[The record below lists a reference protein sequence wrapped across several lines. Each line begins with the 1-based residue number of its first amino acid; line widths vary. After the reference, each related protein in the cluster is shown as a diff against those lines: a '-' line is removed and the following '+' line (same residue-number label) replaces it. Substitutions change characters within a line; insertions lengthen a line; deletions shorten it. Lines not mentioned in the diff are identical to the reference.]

1 MERGSET
8 ILVILVI
15 IALVLTAINAY
26 VALRQVSDIARL
38 TGYQVQDPSG
48 RVNLSIPSQ
57 ANIRFNISI
66 IDWENGTVDTLAGFS
81 SANLSTSAP
90 IGSKVLQG
98 TWSETNPLLPGGR
111 KRGIDTGLLIMNIGN
126 VNLSLQIESGAAAN
140 TYLCGAIPCGVGAI
154 PDPQFRWNVTEYEA
168 GACGGAININASVR
182 GIYSDVLT
190 DAVGNGIYICGNTS
204 TGGYCSA
211 TGCKLFRYGPPRT
224 DDPATDPNTIRV
236 DFFIE
241 VPRDAVPGG
250 RSATITMTGTE

>member
-1 MERGSET
+1 MERSSET

-15 IALVLTAINAY
+15 IALVLTAVNAFI
-26 VALRQVSDIARL
+26 ALRQVADIARV
-38 TGYQVQDPSG
+38 TGFVIDSSG

-57 ANIRFNISI
+57 AAIRFNVSI
-66 IDWENGTVDTLAGFS
+66 IDWENGTVNTLAGFQ

-90 IGSKVLQG
+90 VGSKVVQG
-98 TWSETNPLLPGGR
+98 TWSETNPLIPGGR
-111 KRGIDTGLLIMNIGN
+111 KLGIDTGLLIMNIGN
-126 VNLSLQIESGAAAN
+126 VNLSLQIRSSAAAN
-140 TYLCGAIPCGVGAI
+140 AYLCGVPPCGAGTI
-154 PDPQFRWNVTEYEA
+154 PDPQFRWNVTENET
-168 GACGGAININASVR
+168 GACGGADNINSSVR
-182 GIYSDVLT
+182 GIYSDVVTT
-190 DAVGNGIYICGNTS
+190 DTFICGNAS

-224 DDPATDPNTIRV
+224 DDAATDPNTIRV